1 FFINRRISVRFFRK
15 PFAFF
20 GNRSVVFGTVRSAG
34 RTAAT
39 GTVLA
44 VLVATS
50 LILLR
55 IGIQGCLDEAETHLG
70 NLIHLRQLFARRI
83 GENGRKK
90 VTPLFAAEQLN
101 LRKEIV
107 AQDERIYFLFRHVIF
122 DVVSDDIRRRG

>member
-1 FFINRRISVRFFRK
+1 MVCMKLHVLPAAYLTYIFISTQYFSAPLRISTAMSNKVRFIK
-15 PFAFF
+15 
-20 GNRSVVFGTVRSAG
+20 SD
-34 RTAAT
+34 
-39 GTVLA
+39 VLIY
-44 VLVATS
+44 VNTN
-50 LILLR
+50 
-55 IGIQGCLDEAETHLG
+55 EAETHLG

>member
-1 FFINRRISVRFFRK
+1 MSNKVRFIK
-15 PFAFF
+15 
-20 GNRSVVFGTVRSAG
+20 SD
-34 RTAAT
+34 
-39 GTVLA
+39 VLIY
-44 VLVATS
+44 VNTN
-50 LILLR
+50 
-55 IGIQGCLDEAETHLG
+55 EAETHLG

-122 DVVSDDIRRRG
+122 DVVSDGIRRRG